1 MWVQGDCALLPIEYS
16 TTEELAA
23 YLWFRILQVR
33 LFLTLRVAGQLA
45 PFVCTAKRLTGSPR
59 FLTA

>member
-33 LFLTLRVAGQLA
+33 LFQRHSDRRTAHAV
-45 PFVCTAKRLTGSPR
+45 FVHCGASDGLSSI
-59 FLTA
+59 LTA

>member
-33 LFLTLRVAGQLA
+33 LFQRHSESQDSLTPFTALRSV
-45 PFVCTAKRLTGSPR
+45 
-59 FLTA
+59 